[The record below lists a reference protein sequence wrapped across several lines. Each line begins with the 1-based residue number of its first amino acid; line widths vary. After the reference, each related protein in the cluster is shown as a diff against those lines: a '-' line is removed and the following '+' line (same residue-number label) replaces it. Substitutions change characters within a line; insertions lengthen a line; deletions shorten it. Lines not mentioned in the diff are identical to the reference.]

1 MKKIVW
7 MLALVTSLA
16 GVAEAQIRLPAASP
30 SATIVQGVGL
40 QKVTIEYSRPA
51 LKGRK
56 MFGDQVPY
64 GKVWR
69 TGANQAP
76 KLTVDGEVTIGG
88 KTVPAGTYGLFT
100 IPTENDW
107 TIILSKKPNQFGAF
121 SYNESDDLLRFTV
134 KSEKLKSS
142 AEFFTIEFT
151 DFTSTSSNVAI
162 RWENRE
168 VKFEIKTNPD
178 AQIMAQLQAE
188 LAKPDVKTGIYS
200 AAANYYFDTNRDM
213 KQAREWADKVV
224 AADKKYWT
232 YFLRG
237 KIAAKQ
243 GDCQTARAD
252 AEAGLKMAQEAG
264 DDAYIKNHKG
274 ILATCK

>member
-1 MKKIVW
+1 MKKIVCT
-7 MLALVTSLA
+7 LALVASLA
-16 GVAEAQIRLPAASP
+16 GVAEAQIRTPGASP
-30 SATIVQGVGL
+30 SATVIQGVGL
-40 QKVTIEYSRPA
+40 QKVTIDYSRPA

-69 TGANQAP
+69 TGANMVP
-76 KLTVDGEVTIGG
+76 KLTVDGEVTIAG

-100 IPTENDW
+100 IPGENEW
-107 TIILSKKPNQFGAF
+107 TIILSKKAQQFGAF
-121 SYNESDDLLRFTV
+121 DYKESDDLMRFTV
-134 KSEKLKSS
+134 KPEKLGKSE
-142 AEFFTIEFT
+142 EFFTIEFT
-151 DFTSTSSNVAI
+151 DFTPTASDVAI
-162 RWENRE
+162 RWENAQ
-168 VKFEIKTNPD
+168 VKFRIKTDPD

-188 LAKPDVKTGIYS
+188 LAKPDVKTGVYS

-274 ILATCK
+274 ILATCR